1 MSRRTTTLA
10 VSGALLV
17 VLVAAASLFPVP
29 YVVYSPGPVED
40 TLGVWDG
47 EPVIEISGAETYP
60 TEGVLDLTTVGVTP
74 ADRKLGLLGALQAWL
89 DPDRTVLP
97 RELVYPQDV
106 TADEAREENAQLLER
121 SQETAKVAALRELGL
136 EVPEIVVVDTVVN
149 GAPADGVLVPG
160 DVVISVDGTPIKT
173 PQDVVV
179 VTAHEP
185 GDRIEFVV
193 ERDGVE
199 RTETVGSQAAEDD
212 GRTIVGF
219 SPSVGYEYPVQ
230 IDVNIDDRIGG
241 PSAGMVFAL
250 AIYDTLTPGALLDGM
265 HVAGTGIIGPDG
277 EVGPIGGIRQK
288 IAAASDDGATLFL
301 APADNCD
308 EAAVSDPGQM
318 RIVRIETLDDAIAA
332 VESAAAGTWSPCPP
346 AAPERH
352 LPCARNDHVHHPCG
366 YITSPTG
373 LVMYPLAW

>member
-74 ADRKLGLLGALQAWL
+74 ADRKLGLLGAMQAWL

-160 DVVISVDGTPIKT
+160 DVVISVDGTLIKT
-173 PQDVVV
+173 PQDVVDV

-199 RTETVGSQAAEDD
+199 RTETVGSQAAEND

-265 HVAGTGIIGPDG
+265 HVAGTGMIGPDG

-332 VESAAAGTWSPCPP
+332 VESAAAGDMES
-346 AAPERH
+346 
-352 LPCARNDHVHHPCG
+352 LPSCSA
-366 YITSPTG
+366 
-373 LVMYPLAW
+373 